1 MVSVTSRGS
10 SSSRRKCARPETNAQ
25 ILAAL
30 RSLAKTYVA
39 PLPGAGILV
48 DIAFNEIDRT
58 VDTLKDEVVVSILK
72 SAYSEVQ
79 TAVKTRGEDA
89 KKTAWDIVTI
99 LRNRLGQVQVS
110 ALGQDRIGP
119 IFERLP
125 GFFEHTSR
133 HISDA
138 HQSLSP
144 VFQKGLEK
152 VKFLT
157 FLYFIAYPELSKQ
170 GKSVL
175 SGVSRR
181 LKSTLSLEQAEPS
194 AFIEPTKT
202 DTETQ
207 DGEPVEER

>member
-1 MVSVTSRGS
+1 MQQPQSLVVCVLAKYH
-10 SSSRRKCARPETNAQ
+10 RKSLSDICIRICFLPLVGHKNIVDAARHPVEFLKWYRSHREVPVAAGENARPETNAQ

-72 SAYSEVQ
+72 SVYSEVQ

-152 VKFLT
+152 VK
-157 FLYFIAYPELSKQ
+157 I
-170 GKSVL
+170 
-175 SGVSRR
+175 
-181 LKSTLSLEQAEPS
+181 
-194 AFIEPTKT
+194 
-202 DTETQ
+202 
-207 DGEPVEER
+207 

>member
-99 LRNRLGQVQVS
+99 RQVQVS

-207 DGEPVEER
+207 DGEPVEEC

>member
-1 MVSVTSRGS
+1 MISATSRGS

-152 VKFLT
+152 
-157 FLYFIAYPELSKQ
+157 

-207 DGEPVEER
+207 DGEPVEEC